1 MMAFDGSIKRTENC
15 QKRAAKWKQRGDMR
29 FVEQRQ
35 HLLLWQT
42 IAELF
47 YPERADMTTQ
57 WSGGDERY
65 QGIFTSAPQQMRRDL
80 SSTLGAMLR
89 PRGRKWFRMV
99 VRPQGLMQTDDI
111 KRWCE
116 TATDKQWTIVYDPR
130 ANFTRAM
137 AESDADYV
145 TFGNSVLA
153 HTYNMNQDGVFFR
166 CCHLRDCAWA
176 ENALGVV
183 DELHEKMKLE
193 LRQIAQLFGGPEA
206 LPKDWQRLL
215 KDKPT
220 EKKTIRRCVA
230 PIEEY
235 DYDDQER
242 ALRAKG
248 MQYASIYIA
257 EGVSD
262 DDCFLGERYF
272 RVFPYLVR
280 RWMTVSGE
288 NYARSMCTGI
298 ALADGRTLNAAQAD
312 ILQSIEW
319 SVNPP
324 RTAPDEAMVGE
335 VRLEAG
341 SVIYTKSEYD
351 SRTGKPFD
359 MIETGDPRYGMEL
372 TDRIREDMG
381 NAFFRNV
388 LQYLPDKQ
396 MTAFEVGQHLERFT
410 AEAAPIFEP
419 MEADNAQLMEG
430 VFYRAADKEAFGPP
444 EEWPTDL
451 LQRPDAT
458 VEFEFETPLSDAMK
472 KQTLNQV
479 DQLTARIAPMVEIAP
494 QVLDNYDFDQIA
506 RDIGEASGPLKWV
519 KREEDRNAQ
528 RQQAAEQAAAREQAA
543 MALEAG
549 KAVGSARPENLRM
562 IEETLAQG
570 Q

>member
-1 MMAFDGSIKRTENC
+1 MAFDGTFKHSDNC
-15 QKRAAKWKQRGDMR
+15 QKRATKWKQRGDMR
-29 FVEQRQ
+29 FTEQQQ
-35 HLLLWQT
+35 HLLLWQV

-65 QGIFTSAPQQMRRDL
+65 RGIFTGEPQRLRRDL

-89 PRGRKWFRMV
+89 PRGRRWFRMV
-99 VRPQGLMQTDDI
+99 VRPKGLMQTDEI

-116 TATDKQWTIVYDPR
+116 DATDKQWSIVYDPR

-137 AESDADYV
+137 AESDGDFV
-145 TFGNSVLA
+145 TFGNAVLA
-153 HTYNMNQDGVFFR
+153 HTYNMHQDGLFFR

-183 DELHEKMKLE
+183 NEMHEKMKLE
-193 LRQIAQLFGGPEA
+193 LRQIAQLFGGAEF
-206 LPKDWQRLL
+206 LPKDWQREL

-220 EKKTIRRCVA
+220 EKKMIRRCVA

-235 DYDDQER
+235 DYDDTER

-248 MQYASIYIA
+248 MEYASIYMA
-257 EGVSD
+257 EGVSND
-262 DDCFLGERYF
+262 ECFLGERYF

-288 NYARSMCTGI
+288 NYGRSMCTGI
-298 ALADGRTLNAAQAD
+298 ALADGRTLNTAQAD
-312 ILQSIEW
+312 LLQSIEW
-319 SVNPP
+319 AVNPP

-335 VRLEAG
+335 VRLQAG
-341 SVIYTKSEYD
+341 EVIYTKSEYD

-372 TDRIREDMG
+372 TDRIREDMS
-381 NAFFRNV
+381 NDFFRNI
-388 LQYLPDKQ
+388 LQYLPDKE

-430 VFYRAADKEAFGPP
+430 VFYRAADKEAYGPI
-444 EEWPTDL
+444 ETWPQDL
-451 LQRPDAT
+451 MRNDAS
-458 VEFEFETPLSDAMK
+458 VEFEFETPLSDAIK
-472 KQTLNQV
+472 KQTLNQA
-479 DQLTARIAPMVEIAP
+479 DQLTARIVPMAEVNP
-494 QVLDNYDFDQIA
+494 SVLDNYDFDQIA
-506 RDIGEASGPLKWV
+506 RDVGEASGPLKWV
-519 KREEDRNAQ
+519 KKEEERDAAREK
-528 RQQAAEQAAAREQAA
+528 AAEQAAAQEQAA

-549 KAVGSARPENLRM
+549 KAIGSANPENLRM
-562 IEETLAQG
+562 IDEALGEAG
-570 Q
+570 